1 MLPGPEPSIL
11 RDVRDV
17 RDQNASRSSSATVRR
32 DYETWNPKFVLTSE
46 YANVVRSV
54 LPSNQ
59 QLDLDGDVQHEAV
72 HCDGDRRRNA
82 DPYPRASNAQRA
94 AGLGEPDKLL
104 PERDKDLISERVRL
118 EADRVQARFASS
130 VNPSTEVSLRLD
142 FMNSRDTR
150 VS

>member
-32 DYETWNPKFVLTSE
+32 DYETWNPKLVLTSE
-46 YANVVRSV
+46 YANVVQSV
-54 LPSNQ
+54 LPGNQ
-59 QLDLDGDVQHEAV
+59 QMDLDGDVQHEAV
-72 HCDGDRRRNA
+72 HCDVERRKNA
-82 DPYPRASNAQRA
+82 DRASKEQRA

-118 EADRVQARFASS
+118 EADRVQARFATS
-130 VNPSTEVSLRLD
+130 VNPSTEVSLRFD